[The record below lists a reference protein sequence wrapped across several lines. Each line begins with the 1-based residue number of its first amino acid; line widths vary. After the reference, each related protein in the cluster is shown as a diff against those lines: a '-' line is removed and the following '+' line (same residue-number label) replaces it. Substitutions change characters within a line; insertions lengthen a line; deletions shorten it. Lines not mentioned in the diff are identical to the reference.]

1 MHQLILIQIIHIIK
15 ESRARNDIPSPIN
28 ETDIPVLK
36 KCITIRYF
44 VRKYQNTD
52 IINCG
57 ALIFI
62 A

>member
-1 MHQLILIQIIHIIK
+1 MHQPILIQIIIW

-36 KCITIRYF
+36 KMYHDTIFCPKIPEYCS
-44 VRKYQNTD
+44 Y
-52 IINCG
+52 CA